1 MFEPLL
7 RDHIKRYVFQYLAEK
22 SENNKTQN
30 INPFGSPLPEDI
42 NQYPDITEK
51 KIKDKIK
58 VIKQIAHENVLL
70 TQGSEEAI
78 DLVFR
83 AFCEPIED
91 NIIICPPT
99 SDLYEKWAAIN
110 NVKIK
115 KVPLDADFQLDITA
129 IAASIDN
136 FTKIIFLC
144 SPNNPTSNALLF
156 SDIEIILNNF
166 DGIVVLDEAYIN
178 FSRQRS
184 FLSSLREYP
193 NLIILQTMSKAWGLA
208 GLRIGLTFADE
219 GIINVLECIRPNQA
233 LNTSQQNLLLKALD
247 NIDLVNQWTKDT
259 VALRNYLVQRLE
271 QLPLIEKIFP
281 SDANFIFIKI
291 NEKDNNVF
299 LQSIENQKNI
309 LSSTL
314 PFHYKIN
321 IGTLNEIEGL
331 INLMSRLK

>member
-7 RDHIKRYVFQYLAEK
+7 REHIRRYVFQYLAEK
-22 SENNKTQN
+22 SEINKARN
-30 INPFGSPLPEDI
+30 FNPFGSPLSDDF
-42 NQYPDITEK
+42 NQYPDKTEK

-58 VIKQIAHENVLL
+58 IIKQIAQEKMLL

-78 DLVFR
+78 DLVIR

-91 NIIICPPT
+91 NIIVCTPT
-99 SDLYEKWAAIN
+99 SNLYEKWATIN
-110 NVKIK
+110 NVKVK
-115 KVPLDADFQLDITA
+115 KVALNADFQLDIA
-129 IAASIDN
+129 SVAASIDN

-144 SPNNPTSNALLF
+144 SPNSPTSNALHF
-156 SDIEIILNNF
+156 QDIEIILNNF

-184 FLSSLREYP
+184 FLSSLSDYP

-281 SDANFIFIKI
+281 SDANFLFIKI
-291 NEKDNNVF
+291 KEEYNDYF
-299 LQSIENQKNI
+299 LQIIESQNNI
-309 LSSTL
+309 EATPLL
-314 PFHYKIN
+314 FHYKIN
-321 IGTLNEIEGL
+321 IGTLKDLEE
-331 INLMSRLK
+331 MLKKMKP